1 MSRGD
6 SILQTALIAR
16 CVSEDG
22 TRPPNQ
28 STFQRRCKAP
38 RTSVRL
44 GVHCPAVIDLRL
56 LRDNRAAVEEAY
68 ARLGAPVD
76 LDKVTAQDERVRD
89 LKNESQTLQAEQ
101 NRLSKEIGRAAPGA
115 AREQTIAEVSVLKR
129 DIAGKAAELAAAEA
143 RLDELLL
150 ELPNLPHPSVPVGKD
165 ESENR
170 IVREEGTRRSYDF
183 ALQPHWD
190 LGTRLGIIDFE
201 RGVKISGSR
210 FYVLKSWGARLQ
222 RALITYMLDL
232 HTQKHGYVEIY
243 PPYMVRRECLVGTGN
258 LPKFGENLYHD
269 AEEDFWF
276 IPTAEVPVTNLYRE
290 EILDGGALPIRH
302 VAFTACFRR
311 EQMAAGR
318 DTRGI
323 KRGHQFDK
331 VELVK
336 FVRPETSMDELT
348 ALLADAEDVLKG
360 LELPYRVVQMC
371 TGDLS
376 FSAMAKFDLE
386 LWAPGCDEWLEV
398 SSCSNFGDF
407 QARRARIRFKDATGK
422 EKSRF
427 VHTLNGSGLALPR
440 TLIGIL
446 ETYQRADGRV
456 DVPRVLR
463 PYLGG
468 AEVLPEAL
476 S

>member
-1 MSRGD
+1 
-6 SILQTALIAR
+6 
-16 CVSEDG
+16 
-22 TRPPNQ
+22 
-28 STFQRRCKAP
+28 
-38 RTSVRL
+38 
-44 GVHCPAVIDLRL
+44 VIDIRL
-56 LRDNRAAVEEAY
+56 LRENPDEVRAGY
-68 ARLGAPVD
+68 ARLGGDIDLGPVI
-76 LDKVTAQDERVRD
+76 LQDALLRD
-89 LKNESQTLQAEQ
+89 LKNESQTMQAEQ
-101 NRLSKEIGRAAPGA
+101 NRLSKEIGRAAPGE
-115 AREQTIAEVSVLKR
+115 AREQA
-129 DIAGKAAELAAAEA
+129 KAASTTLKQKIEQLQGDLTAAEA
-143 RLDELLL
+143 KLDELLL
-150 ELPNLPHPSVPVGKD
+150 DLPNLPHPSVPVGKD
-165 ESENR
+165 DSENKV
-170 IVREEGTRRSYDF
+170 VREEGKKRAYDF
-183 ALQPHWD
+183 QPQPHWD
-190 LGTRLGIIDFE
+190 LGTKLGIIDFE

-269 AEEDFWF
+269 AIEDFWWV
-276 IPTAEVPVTNLYRE
+276 PTAEVPVTNLYRE
-290 EILDGGALPIRH
+290 EILDGATLPIRH

-336 FVRPETSMDELT
+336 FVRPEGSMDELT
-348 ALLADAEDVLKG
+348 ALLSDAEDVLRG

-386 LWAPGCDEWLEV
+386 LWAPGCNEWLEV

-407 QARRARIRFKDATGK
+407 QARRAKIRFKDGK
-422 EKSRF
+422 EKTRF

-446 ETYQRADGRV
+446 ETYQRADGKI
-456 DVPRVLR
+456 DVPAALR

-468 AEVLPEAL
+468 ETVLG
-476 S
+476 

>member
-1 MSRGD
+1 
-6 SILQTALIAR
+6 
-16 CVSEDG
+16 
-22 TRPPNQ
+22 
-28 STFQRRCKAP
+28 
-38 RTSVRL
+38 
-44 GVHCPAVIDLRL
+44 VIDIRL
-56 LRDNRAAVEEAY
+56 LREKPDDVRAGY
-68 ARLGAPVD
+68 QRLGTAVD
-76 LDKVTAQDERVRD
+76 LDAVLARDARVRD

-101 NRLSKEIGRAAPGA
+101 NRLSKEIGRAAPGE
-115 AREQTIAEVSVLKR
+115 AREQA
-129 DIAGKAAELAAAEA
+129 KAASLAFKEQIEKLAGELTAAEA
-143 RLDELLL
+143 ALEEQML

-165 ESENR
+165 ETENR
-170 IVREEGTRRSYDF
+170 VVREEGQKRTYAF
-183 ALQPHWD
+183 APQPHWD
-190 LGTRLGIIDFE
+190 LGTKLGIIDFE

-222 RALITYMLDL
+222 RALISYMLDV
-232 HTQKHGYVEIY
+232 HTSKHGYVEIY

-258 LPKFGENLYHD
+258 LPKFGENLYRD

-290 EILDGGALPIRH
+290 EILDGADLPIRH

-348 ALLADAEDVLKG
+348 ALLSDAEDILKG

-386 LWAPGCDEWLEV
+386 LWAPGCNEWLEV

-407 QARRARIRFKDATGK
+407 QARRARIRFKDKDAK

-440 TLIGIL
+440 TLIGII
-446 ETYQRADGRV
+446 ETYQRADGKL
-456 DVPRVLR
+456 DVPAALQ
-463 PYLGG
+463 PYFGG
-468 AEVLPEAL
+468 ATVLG
-476 S
+476 